1 MSGLILAGDVYIDRL
16 SDTGASTGLV
26 GPINV
31 TQLSLQTP
39 TEKVQRTSKRKDSYG
54 QTLDTVNLQ
63 QPTTIEM
70 VIDDQPA
77 ELLAMAMLGD
87 VEQINQGAGSVTL
100 TDITL
105 PADNKWAK
113 LPHANLSEAGLELF
127 ESDGTTPIAAAAFE
141 VNYALGMIRT
151 LPGGAQDTGSAVAA
165 KISYEYLARTGTRIK
180 AGARSQISM
189 KIFMDGTNLAN
200 GLPCKLE
207 VPKASVAPSEAVD
220 LFSSE
225 YVSTTLAGDVILVDG
240 ETAPFYFD
248 QETV

>member
-16 SDTGASTGLV
+16 SDTGESTGLV

-113 LPHANLSEAGLELF
+113 LPHANLSETGLELF

-151 LPGGAQDTGSAVAA
+151 LPGGARIRAPPWRPRSATSIWPAPGPGSRPAPVPRSACRSSWMAPTWPTDCPASWRCPRHRWHRAKRWTCSAA
-165 KISYEYLARTGTRIK
+165 NTSA
-180 AGARSQISM
+180 
-189 KIFMDGTNLAN
+189 
-200 GLPCKLE
+200 LPWR
-207 VPKASVAPSEAVD
+207 
-220 LFSSE
+220 
-225 YVSTTLAGDVILVDG
+225 GM
-240 ETAPFYFD
+240 
-248 QETV
+248 